1 MVGERIRLL
10 DDWQKL
16 CDIDI
21 ILSRHSI
28 SRESENDIFTLVV
41 TSRFPFTYLAFPRSL
56 SGERA
61 HFPSKV
67 TKAQVFRF
75 RLPYL
80 EEACGVDGDPEKRGK
95 SYEQIRAGGET
106 APHLRGL
113 LATERCV

>member
-67 TKAQVFRF
+67 TKAQVFRSVCPI
-75 RLPYL
+75 L
-80 EEACGVDGDPEKRGK
+80 KK
-95 SYEQIRAGGET
+95 RAGLTGILRSEESHMNKS
-106 APHLRGL
+106 APGVRQHRICEG
-113 LATERCV
+113 C